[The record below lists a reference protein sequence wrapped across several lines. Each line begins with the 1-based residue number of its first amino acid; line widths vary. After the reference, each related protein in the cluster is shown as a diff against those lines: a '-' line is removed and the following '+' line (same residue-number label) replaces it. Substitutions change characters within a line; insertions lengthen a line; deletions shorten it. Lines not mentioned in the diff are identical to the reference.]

1 MSKHRE
7 NDKNQIK
14 EANMAEKNDSLF
26 MVTETEGEFPVT
38 DESVR
43 IPKYARKMH
52 PKKSKK
58 VRNALEGNDIR
69 YRGPLSYRHLRII
82 VWVLMAVSIC
92 GSILGFVLGVF
103 PGAPEFAFAAET
115 IMELVGRLSV
125 PLFLL
130 ANFSLILHVRNGY
143 KRLLIS
149 YGFFSIVLILLFLL
163 IFDHYFNGVVHLI
176 IDDQA
181 AAQAFVDTTMIM
193 IFKDGFLAFNVFID
207 LFMFTLLSFFLSY
220 NPKRFFK
227 GKKHVIFRLMA
238 LLPVLY
244 EIASFV
250 LKYLAVTGRAAI
262 PVHIWPLLTTK
273 PPIVFLV
280 FIVLALHFKNKERS
294 FRKSGFT
301 HHEYREYMNTN
312 RNSLNFSVFAAVSF
326 VIAGIVD
333 LLLFVVIPLLLM
345 GVMADIANPDR
356 FNEFIHVAQ
365 TLGLGQGV
373 YFFILAPFVL
383 LFSYTKSYK
392 NKTMDIFIP
401 IGGFIFIVLA
411 VFEFVFQLAK
421 IAPSVM

>member
-1 MSKHRE
+1 MSKHRKNWE
-7 NDKNQIK
+7 NQIK
-14 EANMAEKNDSLF
+14 EEKLAEKKDSLF
-26 MVTETEGEFPVT
+26 VVTETEGEAPVT

-43 IPKYARKMH
+43 IPKYARMMH

-58 VRNALEGNDIR
+58 VRSALEGNDIR

-82 VWVLMAVSIC
+82 AWVLMAVSIC

-103 PGAPEFAFAAET
+103 PGAPEYAFAAET
-115 IMELVGRLSV
+115 IMSIVGGLSL

-130 ANFSLILHVRNGY
+130 ANFSLILHARNGY
-143 KRLLIS
+143 KRLLAS

-163 IFDHYFNGVVHLI
+163 IYDHYFNGIVRLI
-176 IDDQA
+176 IGDQA
-181 AAQAFVDTTMIM
+181 VAQAFVDTTMVM
-193 IFKDGFLAFNVFID
+193 IFKDGFMAFNVFID
-207 LFMFTLLSFFLSY
+207 LFVFTLLSFFLLY
-220 NPKRFFK
+220 NPRRFFK
-227 GKKHVIFRLMA
+227 GKKHIIFRMMA

-250 LKYLAVTGRAAI
+250 LKYLAVTGRAVI

-273 PPIVFLV
+273 PPIVFIV
-280 FIVLALHFKNKERS
+280 FVVLALHFKSRERS

-301 HHEYREYMNTN
+301 YHEYKEYMNTN

-333 LLLFVVIPLLLM
+333 LMLFVVLPLIF
-345 GVMADIANPDR
+345 MAGFADLAYLDEFNR
-356 FNEFIHVAQ
+356 FIQ
-365 TLGLGQGV
+365 TTQSMGLGEGV

-401 IGGFIFIVLA
+401 IGGIIFIVLA
-411 VFEFVFQLAK
+411 VLEFVYQLAQM
-421 IAPSVM
+421 APGVM